1 MKNGDTALY
10 SHLDQNGEMDDTPVE
25 TGRSLSY
32 LSKVSIEAV
41 KGLGGARGKSL
52 IKAGVSSVAHLLLNT
67 PRRYIDRS
75 QQVALAE
82 VPIGEEVTI
91 IGSVGS
97 VKTKRPRSKL
107 VIVEATIAD
116 DTGILTATWFNQ
128 GYRARQLNE
137 GQEVALS
144 GKVERFRG
152 KLQMKSPALDVLGGQ
167 GASLTTGRV
176 VPVHSSI
183 GDVGPG
189 RLRPAI
195 HNALTRSSPIA
206 DPLDEEILDRRDLL
220 DRNRAFWMIHFP
232 DSLDEYTPARKRLV
246 YDEFFR
252 IQIALAKRRAD
263 HQLNDD
269 GIAHEPP
276 GESSRRFIAG
286 LPFSL
291 TTAQV
296 RVIGEVADS
305 MQRAYPMN
313 RLLQGE
319 VGSGKTVVAVS
330 ALLDAVDSGYQG
342 AVMAPT
348 EVLATQHY
356 LGIRDML
363 DACGMLSPN
372 FGFGSDTG
380 VSSLFA
386 EEAGVTIALLTSQYC
401 EVSALGAVKRKDAL
415 DWIAAGGV
423 DIVVGTHALIQEGVH
438 FHNLSLAVVD
448 EQHRFGVGQRVSLKE
463 KAGIV
468 DPDLL
473 IMTATPIPRTLSM
486 TLYGDLDV
494 SVLDEMPAGRAP
506 VETTHVPQEAGAFTA
521 FEVVKE
527 EVAKGRQ
534 AFVVCPLVDES
545 DKIEAVSATKEHA
558 RLVELLPGIEVG
570 LLHGQMKSEQKQ
582 KVMDSMR
589 SGEIDVLVSTTVIEV
604 GIDIPNATV
613 MVIENADR
621 FGLSQLHQLRGR
633 VGRGVHPSVCI
644 LLSDPTTP
652 ESEQR
657 LEAMVRTTD
666 GFELAREDLRI
677 RGQGTVFGS
686 RQSGLGDLRLAD
698 ILLDAELL
706 EAARADAFAI
716 VEKDPEM
723 LLHKDIATEVQVILG
738 EEVEWLF
745 RS

>member
-1 MKNGDTALY
+1 
-10 SHLDQNGEMDDTPVE
+10 MDDTPVGS
-25 TGRSLSY
+25 GRSLSY
-32 LSKVSIEAV
+32 LSTLSVEVV
-41 KGLGGARGKSL
+41 KGLGGAGGKSL

-75 QQVALAE
+75 LQVPLAE

-91 IGSVGS
+91 IGTIGS

-116 DTGILTATWFNQ
+116 DTGVLTATWFNQ
-128 GYRARQLNE
+128 GYRARQLSE

-144 GKVERFRG
+144 GKIERFRG
-152 KLQMKSPALDVLGGQ
+152 RLQMKSPAIDVLGGL
-167 GASLTTGRV
+167 GESLTVGRV
-176 VPVHSSI
+176 VPVHSSV

-189 RLRPAI
+189 RLRPAV
-195 HNALTRSSPIA
+195 HNALTRSSPIL
-206 DPLDEEILDRRDLL
+206 DPLSEDLLDRRDLL
-220 DRNRAFWMIHFP
+220 DRNQAFWMIHFP

-263 HQLNDD
+263 HQLHDD
-269 GIAHEPP
+269 GIAHDPP
-276 GESSRRFIAG
+276 GVSSRGFIAG
-286 LPFSL
+286 LPFAL
-291 TTAQV
+291 TKAQE
-296 RVIGEVADS
+296 RVIQEVAES
-305 MQRAYPMN
+305 MQKKYPMN

-356 LGIRDML
+356 LSIRDML
-363 DACGMLSPN
+363 DASGMLSPN
-372 FGFGSDTG
+372 FGFGSDVG
-380 VSSLFA
+380 MSSLFA
-386 EEAGVTIALLTSQYC
+386 EEKGVTIALLTSQHC
-401 EVSALGAVKRKDAL
+401 EVSALGPVKRYDAL
-415 DWIAAGGV
+415 EWIAAGWV
-423 DIVVGTHALIQEGVH
+423 DMVVGTHALIQEGVN
-438 FHNLSLAVVD
+438 FHKLSLAVVD

-463 KAGIV
+463 KAGKV

-494 SVLDEMPAGRAP
+494 SVLDEMPPGRSP
-506 VETTHVPQEAGAFTA
+506 VETRHVSQETGGFTA
-521 FEVVKE
+521 FEHVQS

-545 DKIEAVSATKEHA
+545 EKIEAVSATEEHA
-558 RLVELLPGIEVG
+558 RLVQLLPGLRVG
-570 LLHGQMKSEQKQ
+570 LLHGQMKSEKKQ
-582 KVMDSMR
+582 QVMDSMR
-589 SGEIDVLVSTTVIEV
+589 SGAIDVLVSTTVIEV
-604 GIDIPNATV
+604 GIDIPNATM
-613 MVIENADR
+613 MVIEHADR

-633 VGRGVHPSVCI
+633 VGRGRHRGFCI
-644 LLSDPTTP
+644 LMSDPTTP
-652 ESEQR
+652 ESEER
-657 LEAMVRTTD
+657 LAAMVRTND

-698 ILLDAELL
+698 ILKDVDLL
-706 EAARADAFAI
+706 EAAREDAFAI
-716 VEKDPEM
+716 VQLDPAMEQ
-723 LLHKDIATEVQVILG
+723 HKDIATEVQVLLG